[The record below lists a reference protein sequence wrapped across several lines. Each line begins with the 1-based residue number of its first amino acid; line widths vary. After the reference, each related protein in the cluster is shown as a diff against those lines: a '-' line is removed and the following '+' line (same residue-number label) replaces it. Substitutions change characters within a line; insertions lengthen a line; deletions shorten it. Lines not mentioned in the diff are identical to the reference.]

1 MHHGSSRET
10 SQQDTAAAKVL
21 LLRRWSDMPRHLQ
34 FNPHI
39 LTGYRPLMTIRQ
51 CLGSLFYIHNETV
64 NILTHGF
71 AILYMLVTIP
81 HLLPWNTKGTL
92 VGILSWCHLIGAVSP
107 WVGSFLYHLFM
118 NVNYDEVLYRTLL
131 KVDMIGIWLCQSFG
145 AIPMI
150 AAAVH
155 CLADNVWYCC
165 IFIYCSLSMWGL
177 LKAMTARSPWERR
190 LCFAP
195 PFLMRMIVMTLRC
208 FGIGGG
214 SPEALI
220 HIILQDLIAV
230 IGATIGALRIPE
242 KWIPGRLDLVLN
254 SHNVMHVMV
263 VLAVCSMHTAT
274 LKDLAWMSDPS
285 TCNGTSSSPP
295 SPGRDE
301 L

>member
-1 MHHGSSRET
+1 M
-10 SQQDTAAAKVL
+10 QDEASKVSHPEEMPTKVL

-71 AILYMLVTIP
+71 AILYMLVTVP
-81 HLLPWNTKGTL
+81 HLLPWNTKETL
-92 VGILSWCHLIGAVSP
+92 VEILSWCHLIGAVSP
-107 WVGSFLYHLFM
+107 WIGSFLYHLFM
-118 NVNYDEVLYRTLL
+118 NVNYDEVFYRTLL

-145 AIPMI
+145 AIPMM

-155 CLADNVWYCC
+155 CLADNIWYCC
-165 IFIYCSLSMWGL
+165 IFIYCFLSIWGL

-195 PFLMRMIVMTLRC
+195 PFLMRMLVMALRC
-208 FGIGGG
+208 FGVSGG
-214 SPEALI
+214 SPDALI

-285 TCNGTSSSPP
+285 ACNKTNSLP
-295 SPGRDE
+295 SGREE